1 MASSE
6 GSAGDFDGRWACVVS
21 THPFHSMNGPR
32 KGKTAA
38 FYGTVLCVLPPG
50 APLRRGGVYLQSF
63 LLSSRGCDC
72 KVLPLAK
79 GEHTCE
85 CEQSSV
91 NRRVRAKVRWLHS
104 ARRAHAHRTS
114 ARIGAGD
121 RHRVLVCRAGVSVS
135 GAVPSSA
142 ARRQP
147 MLEQLEAAAAHGIEA
162 THFAARGKRWVRAA
176 GTVSGVPFAAG

>member
-1 MASSE
+1 
-6 GSAGDFDGRWACVVS
+6 
-21 THPFHSMNGPR
+21 MNGRGEQGPQHSLL
-32 KGKTAA
+32 G
-38 FYGTVLCVLPPG
+38 VLPPG
-50 APLRRGGVYLQSF
+50 APLCAGEAFISQSF
-63 LLSSRGCDC
+63 LLSSRGCDY

-85 CEQSSV
+85 CEQSSA

-142 ARRQP
+142 ARWSPAMKNSTLAQ
-147 MLEQLEAAAAHGIEA
+147 AHGIEA
-162 THFAARGKRWVRAA
+162 ARCRNCRVCC
-176 GTVSGVPFAAG
+176 VE